1 MGTTSLVL
9 ALFSAAIAAI
19 AHHTQVQQ
27 HRTNPGLETACV
39 ARRIGRCSLLYGA
52 TFAFRCMNDFVT
64 VASPGYA
71 AFFCDFE
78 LLNMC
83 VLLLVCEVLP
93 SFAVLYTLSPAF
105 TVPDAE
111 LGEPLVPG

>member
-1 MGTTSLVL
+1 MQPAVRSHVRVPLRERLRHGGEPEL
-9 ALFSAAIAAI
+9 
-19 AHHTQVQQ
+19 
-27 HRTNPGLETACV
+27 
-39 ARRIGRCSLLYGA
+39 RC
-52 TFAFRCMNDFVT
+52 
-64 VASPGYA
+64 
-71 AFFCDFE
+71 FFCEFE

-111 LGEPLVPG
+111 LGEPLVAG